1 MASIIFAEREN
12 ATLHTAVLKTR
23 QRLIS
28 AAGSLPYTYSQL
40 SIIDLFSGR
49 KALGVVN
56 KITSTPA
63 VNGQNKLLETQV
75 RNSISQI
82 IDHNV
87 LIMSHLVL
95 AGLVYLPQM
104 PCLPEEDFE
113 VLETYTLIFQFLS
126 FFSDNCTTE
135 LGAFLETSNELTID
149 LPPEMNV

>member
-12 ATLHTAVLKTR
+12 ATLHTPVLKTR

-28 AAGSLPYTYSQL
+28 
-40 SIIDLFSGR
+40 SGR

-56 KITSTPA
+56 KITSTPT

-113 VLETYTLIFQFLS
+113 IVSILSVIFQFLS
-126 FFSDNCTTE
+126 FFYDNCTTE
-135 LGAFLETSNELTID
+135 LDAFLGTMNELTID

>member
-1 MASIIFAEREN
+1 MASIIF
-12 ATLHTAVLKTR
+12 TR

-28 AAGSLPYTYSQL
+28 APGSLPYTYSQL

-49 KALGVVN
+49 KAVGVVN
-56 KITSTPA
+56 KITSTPT

-113 VLETYTLIFQFLS
+113 VILPVIFQFLS

-135 LGAFLETSNELTID
+135 LDAFLGTINELTID